1 MPGWADGPMKRAG
14 AHGAVLFWRFSMGEA
29 GGEPRAAALTIGAAG
44 RDRQFFPLS
53 SESISLASIAVTVQN
68 LKYLTNGP

>member
-1 MPGWADGPMKRAG
+1 LA
-14 AHGAVLFWRFSMGEA
+14 LFDQAAQQSA
-29 GGEPRAAALTIGAAG
+29 PPRAAALTIGVA
-44 RDRQFFPLS
+44 RPQFPAL